1 MKIPYRRLRVSLAT
15 EGTVERELKERREF
29 ADAAS
34 QAFELSSARYK
45 HGAAAYTEVLDAQR
59 TKVSAQQAVI
69 TAELSRASSLV
80 TLYKVLGG
88 GTELPEPAKTTEGAE
103 K

>member
-1 MKIPYRRLRVSLAT
+1 M
-15 EGTVERELKERREF
+15 
-29 ADAAS
+29 
-34 QAFELSSARYK
+34 
-45 HGAAAYTEVLDAQR
+45 
-59 TKVSAQQAVI
+59 I